1 MSGAHSCVLRT
12 AEHSSVVI
20 VLKGIEEVKM
30 HNNDSNSSNSNS
42 NSKSKSKSNSS
53 SSSSSNSNSNTKN
66 NP

>member
-1 MSGAHSCVLRT
+1 MSGAHSCVLRA

-20 VLKGIEEVKM
+20 LLRGIEEVKM
-30 HNNDSNSSNSNS
+30 HNNDSNSSNS
-42 NSKSKSKSNSS
+42 KSKSNS